1 MQTAF
6 FARTGKRTV
15 WLPCEMSMPD
25 EMQFLSCA
33 WLPRRVNVVVADP
46 IPCLFASGLWTL
58 SIGRI
63 SAAFSFCPFLVAR
76 VVVILDLAVSSS
88 SSTTLHQDLEKD
100 ADAQCH
106 QTFCQILTN

>member
-1 MQTAF
+1 
-6 FARTGKRTV
+6 
-15 WLPCEMSMPD
+15 MPD

-33 WLPRRVNVVVADP
+33 WLPRRVNVVIADP

-76 VVVILDLAVSSS
+76 VVVVLGLAVSSS
-88 SSTTLHQDLEKD
+88 SSTTLHQDLEKE

-106 QTFCQILTN
+106 QTVCQILKN